1 MYLRLLLMRAVACS
15 VVAVAVAAAFAAM
28 RTAPFPHGGV
38 LSVAVCVRLAFA
50 VVLTAVTVAFAMM
63 MRMPF
68 AMLFAV
74 VLTTVTFAVAF
85 AVAMLTFA
93 RAVRVG
99 TAMAAFGVLMSLAVM
114 RAVCFRRIVKRTG
127 EMLCDS
133 LVRRALDAG
142 VDADASI
149 SERFDRARAD
159 TAADERI
166 DFVFLQKSSE
176 CAVTAALRA
185 DDLRFLYGVLLD
197 VVEFECLRVAEV
209 LEHRAVFIFIG
220 DCDSHRSFS
229 FLSRGRKAIV
239 VTRFC
244 TRAAFAA
251 RCGHVAELVEAAF
264 DDERSTVHEAL
275 GDFFACC
282 GIDFGDR
289 RARDRHAF
297 GAFLLLEPI
306 VVDAAYALVLFEE
319 QGDGLAAG
327 KARRRE
333 ALVGGTH
340 ADPSPPCRSWHSP
353 RLL

>member
-63 MRMPF
+63 MRVPF

-99 TAMAAFGVLMSLAVM
+99 TATAAFGVLMSLAVM

-209 LEHRAVFIFIG
+209 LEHRAVFVFIG
-220 DCDSHRSFS
+220 DSS
-229 FLSRGRKAIV
+229 
-239 VTRFC
+239 
-244 TRAAFAA
+244 
-251 RCGHVAELVEAAF
+251 
-264 DDERSTVHEAL
+264 
-275 GDFFACC
+275 
-282 GIDFGDR
+282 
-289 RARDRHAF
+289 
-297 GAFLLLEPI
+297 FLLLSFSGAKSNSR
-306 VVDAAYALVLFEE
+306 DALLH
-319 QGDGLAAG
+319 AG
-327 KARRRE
+327 SICRTVRTCRR
-333 ALVGGTH
+333 VG
-340 ADPSPPCRSWHSP
+340 RS
-353 RLL
+353 RLR

>member
-1 MYLRLLLMRAVACS
+1 MEKGKPYLRLLLMRAVACS
-15 VVAVAVAAAFAAM
+15 VATATVTVSAAFAAM
-28 RTAPFPHGGV
+28 RTAPFTHGGV
-38 LSVAVCVRLAFA
+38 LSVTVCVRLAFT
-50 VVLTAVTVAFAMM
+50 VVLTAVTFA
-63 MRMPF
+63 
-68 AMLFAV
+68 LAV
-74 VLTTVTFAVAF
+74 T
-85 AVAMLTFA
+85 MLTFA

-99 TAMAAFGVLMSLAVM
+99 TAMAAFGVLMSLTVM
-114 RAVCFRRIVKRTG
+114 RAVCFRRIVERTG

-133 LVRRALDAG
+133 FVRRTLDAG

-239 VTRFC
+239 LTRFC

-264 DDERSTVHEAL
+264 DDERSAVNEAL

-297 GAFLLLEPI
+297 GAFLLLEPV